1 MSGGL
6 EDLNAVFTKY
16 QTDKELDNHQTIKRR
31 LDGIRSEFQE
41 QFDGVSAELDH
52 EEQEQVSQAFE
63 QVAREDIEE
72 ILNSGSELGAFPER
86 VDDIIDQLE
95 DILRSPQAEAVVE
108 TLLNWLLSTGL
119 EPLSEDKQDELR
131 EIIKDD
137 IEAARQAVE
146 DSRASHDSL
155 RGYLGDAQEDI
166 DQMVLQEVQNASSIA
181 DLESLAEGLGRL
193 EDNWIGDWKLTFET
207 EAGEDLYRE
216 LLDLLEDNLTDVV
229 KEQKNLTSLA
239 ALLEKRSS
247 RWGRNLDDVDENW
260 GTIESR
266 VDGITSPEGSFG
278 ADDALELVRNGL
290 GPVPS
295 INSYKDALNDVA
307 EALQSLR
314 EVSHRDLEPYQ
325 PPDDS
330 KPDEI
335 SDKLAEIEGQVENAR
350 EARNAVFDAESAE
363 EIDDCADEFGT
374 AFENLETEFEE
385 LKESVQSEI
394 GTTRKL
400 AKKFELDEDQT
411 ALNSQYASASGAE
424 SVTEIGEI
432 FEEYLETEN
441 QVMEYVR
448 EELSETEEEIFTLL
462 LEYSEEQ
469 SEEDAWARVVDTV
482 DRERGSCLETL
493 VSLQEKDLVDFE
505 VSVV

>member
-16 QTDKELDNHQTIKRR
+16 QTDRELDDHQTIKRR
-31 LDGIRSEFQE
+31 LDGICSEFRE
-41 QFDGVSAELDH
+41 QFDGASAELDRD
-52 EEQEQVSQAFE
+52 EQEQVSQAFE

-72 ILNSGSELGAFPER
+72 ILNSEIELGAFPER
-86 VDDIIDQLE
+86 VEGIIEQLE

-108 TLLNWLLSTGL
+108 TLFNWLLSTGL

-137 IEAARQAVE
+137 IEAAKQAVE

-181 DLESLAEGLGRL
+181 DLESLAEGLDRL
-193 EDNWIGDWKLTFET
+193 EENWIGDWKLNFET

-229 KEQKNLTSLA
+229 KDQKKLTSLA
-239 ALLEKRSS
+239 ALLEKRAN
-247 RWGRNLDDVDENW
+247 RWGRNLDAVDENW
-260 GTIESR
+260 STIESR

-278 ADDALELVRNGL
+278 AGDALELVRNGL

-295 INSYKDALNDVA
+295 ISSYKDALNNVA

-314 EVSHRDLEPYQ
+314 EVSHRDLDPYQ
-325 PPDDS
+325 PPGTIET
-330 KPDEI
+330 DEI
-335 SDKLAEIEGQVENAR
+335 RDELAEIEQQVENAR
-350 EARNAVFDAESAE
+350 VARNAVFDAESAE
-363 EIDDCADEFGT
+363 EIDDCADEFKT
-374 AFENLETEFEE
+374 AFEDLEAEFEE
-385 LKESVQSEI
+385 LKENVQSEI
-394 GTTRKL
+394 ETTRKL
-400 AKKFELDEDQT
+400 AKKFDLDEDQI
-411 ALNSQYASASGAE
+411 ALNNQYASASGAE
-424 SVTEIGEI
+424 SVAKIVEI

-462 LEYSEEQ
+462 LEYSEEI
-469 SEEDAWARVVDTV
+469 SGEDSWTRVVETV
-482 DRERGSCLETL
+482 DRERDSCLETL
-493 VSLQEKDLVDFE
+493 VSLQGKDLVDFE